1 MSSCVLGFVNLS
13 GSGVLESNFKA
24 LANKSSLLLCKML
37 GTAATVFTRMNTN
50 TRHDCNMARMTF
62 SDPKSAQNFFSKSAI
77 CHGPSQIYQ
86 RISCR
91 ILRTTST
98 TRMVELHKLQHQQQ
112 GVEEHQ
118 RVYTGCSKES
128 DPNMGNGA
136 SMKERNESSDSVS
149 RLRKSASNSS
159 LGHVID
165 THTVFG
171 GGGSSSI
178 TELQCIPKN
187 KDDRALISK
196 AAKSM
201 FMFQALNRSLLRKLV
216 DAFSPI
222 DCVVGEVVIAEGD
235 NGHYM

>member
-1 MSSCVLGFVNLS
+1 
-13 GSGVLESNFKA
+13 
-24 LANKSSLLLCKML
+24 
-37 GTAATVFTRMNTN
+37 
-50 TRHDCNMARMTF
+50 
-62 SDPKSAQNFFSKSAI
+62 
-77 CHGPSQIYQ
+77 
-86 RISCR
+86 
-91 ILRTTST
+91 
-98 TRMVELHKLQHQQQ
+98 
-112 GVEEHQ
+112 
-118 RVYTGCSKES
+118 
-128 DPNMGNGA
+128 MGNGA

-165 THTVFG
+165 THTVLG
-171 GGGSSSI
+171 GGGDGRSSSI